1 MESIFER
8 DGGVGK
14 DSLELSNNRVTGLIV
29 TDGYKHLRKQKTMK
43 TEHVYTDQKNK

>member
-8 DGGVGK
+8 DGGAGK
-14 DSLELSNNRVTGLIV
+14 DSLELSNNRVTG
-29 TDGYKHLRKQKTMK
+29 LRKQKTMK